1 MKKFLI
7 SVLLL
12 PAFAFAQ
19 QQQQPQGPV
28 TVEKPIICASA
39 EVLMKALEASESKEL
54 PYWMGTDTDTYWG
67 MLVNKQTGTWTI
79 IQFNNDIGCVIGTGK
94 NHGHTIERKQ

>member
-1 MKKFLI
+1 MKKFLA

-28 TVEKPIICASA
+28 TVEKKVTCTSA
-39 EVLMKALEASESKEL
+39 EVLLKALEASETKEM
-54 PYWMGTDTDTYWG
+54 PYWMGTDTDSYWG
-67 MLVNKQTGTWTI
+67 MLVNEQTKTWII
-79 IQFNNDIGCVIGTGK
+79 IQFNKDVGCIIGMGK
-94 NHGHTIERKQ
+94 NHGHMLKQK